1 MDVNKLLKGLT
12 SSSTAKGLLGGL
24 AGGAVSGALIGKKG
38 RKNAKSLLKIG
49 GIAAVGTLA
58 WKAYQQYQAKQQSGA
73 SAEALTEQ
81 QFHNLEASSDPDQ
94 SQSLFIL
101 KSMVAAA
108 MSDGH
113 IDGKEYQNIVER
125 ADDAGLSAED
135 KNLVFAEIKQPM
147 NISELAQHANTPEL
161 AMEVYTA
168 SLLVIDETQ
177 PQSQAYLN
185 QLAQALQLPQPLIE
199 AVHQQIQS

>member
-24 AGGAVSGALIGKKG
+24 AGGAVSGALMSKKG
-38 RKNAKSLLKIG
+38 RKNAKSLLKLG

-58 WKAYQQYQAKQQSGA
+58 WKAYQQYQAKQQNGA
-73 SAEALTEQ
+73 VSEGFGEQ
-81 QFHNLEASSDPDQ
+81 QFHNLETGVDPNQ
-94 SQSLFIL
+94 IQALFIL

-113 IDGKEYQNIVER
+113 IDAKEYQNILER

-135 KNLVFAEIKQPM
+135 KNLVFAEIQQPM
-147 NISELAQHANTPEL
+147 SIAQLSQRANSPEL

-177 PQSQAYLN
+177 PQAKAYLTE
-185 QLAQALQLPQPLIE
+185 LAQALKLPAPLVE
-199 AVHQQIQS
+199 AVHQQVQN